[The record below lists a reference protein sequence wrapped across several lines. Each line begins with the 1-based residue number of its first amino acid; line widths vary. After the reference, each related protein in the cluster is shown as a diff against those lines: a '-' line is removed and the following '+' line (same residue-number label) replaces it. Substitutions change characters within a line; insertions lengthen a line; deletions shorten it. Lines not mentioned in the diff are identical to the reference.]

1 MLPHD
6 FKFFRI
12 NTRIDFIFHLHIY
25 FTKSHINQIHTANY
39 PQQYI
44 TEFYL
49 TISLQK
55 CQNQK
60 QIAPLINFSGTANV
74 TKRVL
79 NTRKLVIRVNVDYL
93 ELGDFIEHEIQELA
107 DNINSGKIVDTVYKT
122 NLLVRLN
129 MDIQDIKEVANL
141 VVTEIEGGDDYS

>member
-1 MLPHD
+1 MSESETDRPVD
-6 FKFFRI
+6 QFFWNGKCHKTCI
-12 NTRIDFIFHLHIY
+12 KHKKISDLNKNSSKVIGLENIELKIT
-25 FTKSHINQIHTANY
+25 NQETEQAND
-39 PQQYI
+39 
-44 TEFYL
+44 
-49 TISLQK
+49 
-55 CQNQK
+55 
-60 QIAPLINFSGTANV
+60 V
-74 TKRVL
+74 T
-79 NTRKLVIRVNVDYL
+79 RVNVDYL